1 MEITKA
7 LIVDTP
13 HVDRILSGQKTW
25 ELRSTSTKLRG
36 RVALIRKG
44 SGTVVGTVEIVES
57 LGPLTETAMLDNIAR
72 HLVTPERI
80 KNGDVAKYKHAWVLR
95 DAKRL
100 VSPISYYH
108 PSGAVIWVNL
118 QPAVVARLAE

>member
-7 LIVDTP
+7 LIIDTP

-25 ELRSTSTKLRG
+25 ELRTTSTKTRG
-36 RVALIRKG
+36 RIALIRKG
-44 SGTVVGTVEIVES
+44 SGTVVGTVDIIDCI
-57 LGPLTETAMLDNIAR
+57 GPLSESMMLDNTAK

-80 KNGDVAKYKHAWVLR
+80 KNGEVAKYKHAWVLQNPKPLPTPVR
-95 DAKRL
+95 
-100 VSPISYYH
+100 YEH

-118 QPAVVARLAE
+118 QPSVVARLMA